1 MLIKFDLSSL
11 STPSQSKTVVGNIV
25 NVKAVA
31 PLVFPARPRV
41 LMAMVSQGLRYR
53 SSHLK
58 LGSGQTRSLRWILYW

>member
-11 STPSQSKTVVGNIV
+11 STPSQSKTVVGNLV

-31 PLVFPARPRV
+31 PLVFPARL